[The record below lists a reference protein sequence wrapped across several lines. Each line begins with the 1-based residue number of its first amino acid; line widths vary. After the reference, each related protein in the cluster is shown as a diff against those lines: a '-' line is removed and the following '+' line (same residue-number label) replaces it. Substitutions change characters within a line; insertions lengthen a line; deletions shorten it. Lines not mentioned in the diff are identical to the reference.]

1 MNDIISMLAREFILS
16 GTNITMLTIF
26 TAHMLKRKKS
36 YKLVIIINILK
47 ILLVNLIVA
56 VPYGEIL
63 RINRIAQGIYII
75 ISIVFSL
82 ALYLVFFYTFEGQRV
97 KIVVIATISEILAV
111 SITNPINIG
120 LNALRGASP
129 LEDYTKL
136 HVSDILL
143 VVLAV
148 FITPL
153 ICKVL
158 EPIFKRL
165 RTWEIK
171 KKFLWTTLIVL
182 YLSAAIHSYFVRFEQ
197 NVLEM
202 YFIVALAMIC
212 VFLWYTRLVYRK
224 AAWEKEYLQKQ
235 QRLSKLQYSAVALQ
249 VEKMEQAHKEINEQM
264 QTLMSLPGDEIRRT
278 ELVEQFI
285 GGLKQQSKAILQG
298 MFCDSWFLDAVLC
311 YQMMRCKEKQIDADF
326 CLQEYRKGDIRE
338 ENLAE
343 LLNYLLESFVEGK
356 DVANVSLHVAYI
368 KGQLV
373 LWLTGDGTNAE
384 ISKRK
389 IRRYM
394 KGYQTVINTR
404 VSNGK
409 SQLKLTIA

>member
-1 MNDIISMLAREFILS
+1 MKDIISMLAREFILS

-26 TAHMLKRKKS
+26 SAHMLKRKKS
-36 YKLVIIINILK
+36 YKWAIIINVLK
-47 ILLVNLIVA
+47 ILLVNLIIA

-63 RINRIAQGIYII
+63 RTNRIAQGIYVIV
-75 ISIVFSL
+75 SIVFSL

-202 YFIVALAMIC
+202 YFIVALAMMC

-235 QRLSKLQYSAVALQ
+235 QGLSKLQYSAVALQ
-249 VEKMEQAHKEINEQM
+249 VEQMEQAHKEINEQM
-264 QTLMSLPGDEIRRT
+264 QAIMSLPEDEIQRT
-278 ELVEQFI
+278 EAVEQFI
-285 GGLKQQSKAILQG
+285 RGLKQQSKAILQG

-326 CLQEYRKGDIRE
+326 RLQEYRKGDVRE

-343 LLNYLLESFVEGK
+343 VINYLLESVLEGK
-356 DVANVSLHVAYI
+356 GVEKVSLHVAYI

-373 LWLTGDGTNAE
+373 LVLTGDGTNVE

-394 KGYQTVINTR
+394 KGYQTVINKNIMNRKT
-404 VSNGK
+404 K
-409 SQLKLTIA
+409 LKLTIA